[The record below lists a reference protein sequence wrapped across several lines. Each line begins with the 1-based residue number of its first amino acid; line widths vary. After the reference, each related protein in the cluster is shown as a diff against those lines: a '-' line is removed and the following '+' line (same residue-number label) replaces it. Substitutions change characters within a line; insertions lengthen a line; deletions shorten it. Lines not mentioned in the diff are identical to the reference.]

1 MSQENVSLV
10 ERFWEQYLTTGE
22 VPWEMVHESGEVED
36 HDAPDQGVYRGHAGV
51 ARWLQDW
58 GAAWSEWSSEP
69 EQFIDA
75 GDSVVVVVRMKAKG
89 AGSGLELDRQDAQVY
104 RFRDNKIVR
113 LDYYNS
119 KDQALEA
126 VGLSGQDAHAD
137 S

>member
-1 MSQENVSLV
+1 M
-10 ERFWEQYLTTGE
+10 ER
-22 VPWEMVHESGEVED
+22 
-36 HDAPDQGVYRGHAGV
+36 RGHAGV

-104 RFRDNKIVR
+104 RFRDDKIVR
-113 LDYYNS
+113 LDYYNNE
-119 KDQALEA
+119 DQALEA
-126 VGLSGQDAHAD
+126 AGLSEQDAHD

>member
-1 MSQENVSLV
+1 MRQVEHSLHLGGAAHDRQSETV
-10 ERFWEQYLTTGE
+10 APRSLPDIHERLKPER
-22 VPWEMVHESGEVED
+22 
-36 HDAPDQGVYRGHAGV
+36 A
-51 ARWLQDW
+51 

-104 RFRDNKIVR
+104 RFRDNKILR

-119 KDQALEA
+119 
-126 VGLSGQDAHAD
+126 
-137 S
+137 